1 MLPMPGGKNELRP
14 VTLKGHSCLLVTFF
28 AGPLSQSPRSLQSN
42 HRRINWQSAYAKGSQ
57 PLTAQRII
65 SFQVSAADL
74 RIYREPLSMKQFRP
88 IGLTAAMIYR
98 RFGSDSDQMKLVA
111 FYGRFEKYFF

>member
-65 SFQVSAADL
+65 SFQVSAADHRDL
-74 RIYREPLSMKQFRP
+74 PGTVVHEALPPEQH
-88 IGLTAAMIYR
+88 GN
-98 RFGSDSDQMKLVA
+98 
-111 FYGRFEKYFF
+111 GRFTELAPSNGLSVTWSGH